1 MSEIVETPNVLGGK
15 PRIDGRRIGV
25 HQIVSLVV
33 DGDLE
38 PEEMAVRYDL
48 ELADIHRA
56 IAYYYDNPEE
66 IRAVQKRRR
75 EKIQNTNPL
84 RPEDVGIEPREPE
97 AESESETEP
106 EPKSDD

>member
-1 MSEIVETPNVLGGK
+1 MTEIVETPNVLGGK
-15 PRIDGRRIGV
+15 PRIEGRRIGV

-56 IAYYYDNPEE
+56 IAYYYENPEA
-66 IRAVQKRRR
+66 IRAVQERRR
-75 EKIQNTNPL
+75 EVIENADPTQ
-84 RPEDVGIEPREPE
+84 PEDLGIEPQGPDSE
-97 AESESETEP
+97 AEPTP
-106 EPKSDD
+106 ESDD